1 MVSVEIICGSYATTG
16 NTDHS
21 NQSSTNVI
29 SGPLG
34 KDFVDPQHPIRRITF
49 HERFLPGPYFLM
61 THPAFDIAIIGTG
74 IAGLSAAW
82 MLSRNHKVTVFER
95 AHWTGGHSNT
105 VDVTLD
111 GRKTPVDTGFIVY
124 NEQNYPNLVEL
135 FRYFDVDTRPGDMS
149 FAVSLDQGRREYSSD
164 FPNGLFGQRS
174 NLVRPSFWA
183 MIRDVRR
190 FYRDAPRDL
199 AAGMLTGLTL
209 GQYLVR
215 KGYSRD
221 FVRDHLLPMGAAI
234 WSAEAEDMAKYP
246 AESFV
251 RFFESHNLLD
261 LGGRPLWRTVT
272 GGSRVYVEKL
282 TASFAEHI
290 HREHPITRVQRHP
303 RGVTLEDASGA
314 QHNFDHVVIA
324 THANDALGLLAD
336 PSTDERSLLGAI
348 DYTKNKAYLHH
359 DAGLMPKRKSVW
371 ASWNYLADTSTS
383 TKNEPE
389 VSYWLNRLQG
399 LDASEDVF
407 LTLNPVSPPRPEH
420 CVTTF
425 DYEHPLFDTAAL
437 SAQPELWSLQ
447 GVRNTWFCG
456 SYFGYGFHE
465 DALQAGLAVAEALGG
480 QQRPWLLPDPSSRL
494 TLPVE
499 KQVEPLLA
507 AQ

>member
-1 MVSVEIICGSYATTG
+1 MGE
-16 NTDHS
+16 
-21 NQSSTNVI
+21 
-29 SGPLG
+29 
-34 KDFVDPQHPIRRITF
+34 DFVDPRRVIRRITS
-49 HERFLPGPYFLM
+49 HERIFPGRPFPM
-61 THPAFDIAIIGTG
+61 THHSLEIAVIGSG

-135 FRYFDVDTRPGDMS
+135 FRYFDVTTQPGDMS

-164 FPNGLFGQRS
+164 VPNGLFGQRS

-190 FYRDAPRDL
+190 FYRDAPHDL
-199 AAGMLTGLTL
+199 AAGMLAGLTL
-209 GQYLVR
+209 GQYLDR
-215 KGYSRD
+215 EGYSRD

-234 WSAEAEDMAKYP
+234 WSAQADDMARYP

-261 LGGRPLWRTVT
+261 LGGRPRWRTVT
-272 GGSRVYVEKL
+272 GGSRAYVEKL
-282 TASFAEHI
+282 TASFAGNI
-290 HREHPITRVQRHP
+290 RREQPITRVQRHP
-303 RGVTLEDASGA
+303 RGVTLNDASGI
-314 QHNFDHVVIA
+314 QYRFDHVVIA

-336 PSTDERSLLGAI
+336 PSADERSLLGAI
-348 DYTKNKAYLHH
+348 DYTKNTAYLHH
-359 DAGLMPKRKSVW
+359 DARLMPKRKSVW
-371 ASWNYLADTSTS
+371 ASWNYLADSASNT
-383 TKNEPE
+383 NNAPE
-389 VSYWLNRLQG
+389 VTYWLNRLQG
-399 LDASEDVF
+399 LEAREDVF
-407 LTLNPVSPPRPEH
+407 LTLNPVSPPRPEL

-425 DYEHPLFDTAAL
+425 DYEHPLFDSAAL

-465 DALQAGLAVAEALGG
+465 DALQAGLAVGESLGG
-480 QQRPWLLPDPSSRL
+480 QARPWSLPDPSSRL
-494 TLPVE
+494 SLPLP
-499 KQVEPLLA
+499 QQAEPLLA